1 MHADYVPPDDQAGH
15 SAQEIHDFKTE
26 YHVCAALRTLGH
38 EVQKLGVRDELQQI
52 RVAIDQWKPDIVF
65 NLLEEFRG
73 EAVYDLNVTA
83 FLELLG
89 IPYTGCGPRGLLLAR
104 DKALS
109 KQLMTYHRIRVPR
122 FAVFAMGRTIR
133 RPRKLEFPLIVK
145 SLLEDSSMGISQA
158 SVVRDDDTFA
168 ERVRFIH
175 ERIATDAIVEE
186 FIPGRELYT
195 AVMGNHQ
202 RLTALPVQELVFEKK
217 PPDAELIATEKAKHD
232 VAYQKRWGVDVTQAR
247 ELPEGLEK
255 RLREVGKRIYRV
267 LGLAGYAR
275 VDFRLDDQLRPVF
288 LEANPNPDIAPSEEF
303 AAAAGAAGLRYEELI
318 QRILVLGLNRRP
330 HPGAR
335 PAE

>member
-1 MHADYVPPDDQAGH
+1 
-15 SAQEIHDFKTE
+15 
-26 YHVCAALRTLGH
+26 
-38 EVQKLGVRDELQQI
+38 
-52 RVAIDQWKPDIVF
+52 
-65 NLLEEFRG
+65 
-73 EAVYDLNVTA
+73 
-83 FLELLG
+83 
-89 IPYTGCGPRGLLLAR
+89 
-104 DKALS
+104 
-109 KQLMTYHRIRVPR
+109 
-122 FAVFAMGRTIR
+122 MGRAIR

-255 RLREVGKRIYRV
+255 RLREVGKAH
-267 LGLAGYAR
+267 L
-275 VDFRLDDQLRPVF
+275 PC
-288 LEANPNPDIAPSEEF
+288 
-303 AAAAGAAGLRYEELI
+303 
-318 QRILVLGLNRRP
+318 
-330 HPGAR
+330 AR
-335 PAE
+335 PGRLRTRRLSSR